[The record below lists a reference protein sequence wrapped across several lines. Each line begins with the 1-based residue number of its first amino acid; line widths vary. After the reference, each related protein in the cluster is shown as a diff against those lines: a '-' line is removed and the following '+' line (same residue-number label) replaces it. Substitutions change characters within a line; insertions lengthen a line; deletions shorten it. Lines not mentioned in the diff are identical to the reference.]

1 MSPVV
6 KRKGERTGIPVKYL
20 LFLLTILCC
29 ILMMITFGTS
39 VFNKPLNTV
48 IGYVVVPFQKG
59 IHFAGQWMSDKA
71 DELVAIRDLL
81 DENAKLKEKVAQLTE
96 ENVILQ
102 QNRYELNQ
110 LRELIELDQ
119 QYDSYEKIGA
129 RIIARD
135 AGNWYASFLID
146 KGSEK
151 GIKEDMNVLAGGGLV
166 GRVSQVGPN
175 WSRVT
180 SIISDNSNVSGM
192 TISTNDN
199 LIVSGSLKS
208 MNDGVILFG
217 QLVDSQNKVEEGD
230 KVVTSNISDKYL
242 PNILIGYISKI
253 NLDNNNLTK
262 SGYLVPAVDFEH
274 INEVLV
280 ITQQKQAVGKP

>member
-6 KRKGERTGIPVKYL
+6 KRKGERPGIPVKYL

-29 ILMMITFGTS
+29 ILMMITFGTN

-48 IGYVVVPFQKG
+48 VGYVVVPFQKG
-59 IHFAGQWMSDKA
+59 IHYAGQWMADKA
-71 DELVAIRDLL
+71 DELVSIKDLL
-81 DENAKLKEKVAQLTE
+81 EENKKLKEQVAQLTE

-110 LRELIELDQ
+110 LRELVELDQ

-135 AGNWYASFLID
+135 TGNWYATFLID
-146 KGSEK
+146 KGSDA

-166 GRVSQVGPN
+166 GRISQVGPN
-175 WSRVT
+175 WSKVT

-208 MNDGVILFG
+208 MSDGVILFG

-280 ITQQKQAVGKP
+280 ITQQKQTISEQ